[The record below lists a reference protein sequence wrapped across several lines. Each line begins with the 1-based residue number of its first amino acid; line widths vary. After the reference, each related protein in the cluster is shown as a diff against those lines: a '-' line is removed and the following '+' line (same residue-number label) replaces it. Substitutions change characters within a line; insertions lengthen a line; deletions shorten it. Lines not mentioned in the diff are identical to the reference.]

1 MFKKNIKHIQPDMFG
16 LFNSLPE
23 NMKKKIKKSEEYT
36 FYNIIFS
43 TIDEDIFSQ
52 LYSDKKSRPN
62 APINAMVASLIL
74 MNRYNWTYES
84 LFKHI
89 QFNILTKI
97 ALGLDSIDEMPFCT
111 ATIFNFQNRLNKH
124 FIKTGKNLLEQVFN
138 ILTDKQLKAL
148 KIKTNIQRT
157 DSCAAASNIR
167 NYSRLQLL
175 VELVLRIYRILS
187 DKDKRRFTDHFK
199 AYINKTSG
207 QYIYSLKASDIP
219 HELEKISEL
228 YYWINEHLKP
238 LYKDHALFKVFERV
252 YTEHFTVIKH
262 RVTLK
267 GKEQLKSNF
276 VQSPDDLDATYRKKN
291 NKVTKGQSI
300 NVVETAHPDNP
311 INLITD
317 VATNSVNKD
326 DSKVVHERL
335 DTVKEKTPELEE
347 LHFDGA
353 YGSSEN
359 DKKFEQHDITPV
371 ETGVRGRKPAVKIE
385 VEQVSETDYS
395 VTCPLQ
401 KVRSKPTKTRYKA
414 TFALSMCK
422 SCPFQGKCPTIKKKN
437 SRIFYF
443 NREYYLSN
451 RRRKAIETIPI
462 ERRKLRNNIEA
473 TMKEFVHKMP
483 NRKLKVRGYFKASIF
498 ACTVSI
504 AINFGRIYRLL
515 LINPSLYRSFSLY
528 FIQYVKDHLKI
539 CMKYLPKIIK
549 YLFCNKKF
557 IKVYNFTSNTIV
569 L

>member
-1 MFKKNIKHIQPDMFG
+1 MFG

-36 FYNIIFS
+36 FYNIIFRN
-43 TIDEDIFSQ
+43 IDEDIFSQ

-97 ALGLDSIDEMPFCT
+97 ALGLDSIDEMPFCM
-111 ATIFNFQNRLNKH
+111 ATIFNFQNRLNKY
-124 FIKTGKNLLEQVFN
+124 FIKTGKNLLEQVFDT
-138 ILTDKQLKAL
+138 LTDKQLKAL

-175 VELVLRIYRILS
+175 VELVLRIYRVFS
-187 DKDKRRFTDHFK
+187 DKDKKRFTDHFK

-291 NKVTKGQSI
+291 HKVTKGQSI

-359 DKKFEQHDITPV
+359 DKKFEQHGITPV
-371 ETGVRGRKPAVKIE
+371 ETGVRGRKPAAKIE

-414 TFALSMCK
+414 TFALSICK

-498 ACTVSI
+498 ACTVAI
-504 AINFGRIYRLL
+504 AINFGRIYSLL

-557 IKVYNFTSNTIV
+557 IKVYNFTSNLVV
-569 L
+569 LEP